1 MSGRE
6 PRDDARVEVFELV
19 GDVDVGVGVG
29 AGERSGGKP
38 GGGARRG
45 GCGRPAGLEDVPKVV
60 VVIFG
65 AMLNHDGISFV
76 VGVGR

>member
-1 MSGRE
+1 MPGRE

-45 GCGRPAGLEDVPKVV
+45 DRGRPAGLDALHV

>member
-1 MSGRE
+1 MTPASRSSNSSATSTSE
-6 PRDDARVEVFELV
+6 LESARAKDPAENP
-19 GDVDVGVGVG
+19 VGVPGF
-29 AGERSGGKP
+29 SGD
-38 GGGARRG
+38 R
-45 GCGRPAGLEDVPKVV
+45 GRPAGLEDVPKVV